1 MMVIILG
8 IKMVCDTEKMGL
20 LWNGFLETILSIG
33 IRENI
38 SRSLRTINNGKH
50 I

>member
-1 MMVIILG
+1 MVIIVG
-8 IKMVCDTEKMGL
+8 INMVFDTEKMGL
-20 LWNGFLETILSIG
+20 LWNGFLEIILSIG
-33 IRENI
+33 IRENT